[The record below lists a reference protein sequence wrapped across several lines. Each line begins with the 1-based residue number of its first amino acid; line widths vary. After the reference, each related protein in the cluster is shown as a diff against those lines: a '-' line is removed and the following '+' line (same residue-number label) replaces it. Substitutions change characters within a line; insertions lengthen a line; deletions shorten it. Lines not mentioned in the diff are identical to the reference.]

1 MAGPPPAPA
10 LESDSLYVLAYSFYL
25 GPLVKIGHSKDVQ
38 QRIRDLESCHNFRLL
53 LLAEFPGLGH
63 LEAKLHEHFRDYRSD
78 EGRGRN
84 WFRVSLAQVTS
95 ALGVLLSSP

>member
-10 LESDSLYVLAYSFYL
+10 LESDSLYVLTYSFDDS
-25 GPLVKIGHSKDVQ
+25 LVKIGHSKDVQ

-53 LLAEFPGLGH
+53 LLAELPGLGH
-63 LEAKLHEHFRDYRSD
+63 LEAKLHDHFKDYRSD
-78 EGRGRN
+78 EGRGRE

-95 ALGVLLSSP
+95 MLGVLLSSP